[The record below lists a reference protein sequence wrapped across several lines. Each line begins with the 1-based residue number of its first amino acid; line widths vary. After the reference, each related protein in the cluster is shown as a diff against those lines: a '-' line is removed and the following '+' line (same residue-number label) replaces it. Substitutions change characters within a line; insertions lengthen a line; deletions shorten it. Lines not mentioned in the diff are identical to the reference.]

1 MNKILI
7 ESAISSAMNLIS
19 NELEPL
25 IEEDLRSEIEIV
37 LAQLDM
43 ALKEL
48 KTE

>member
-1 MNKILI
+1 MNKTLI
-7 ESAISSAMNLIS
+7 ESAITSAMKLIS

-37 LAQLDM
+37 LAQLDI

-48 KTE
+48 EKE

>member
-1 MNKILI
+1 MK
-7 ESAISSAMNLIS
+7 LIS

-37 LAQLDM
+37 LAQLDI

-48 KTE
+48 EKE